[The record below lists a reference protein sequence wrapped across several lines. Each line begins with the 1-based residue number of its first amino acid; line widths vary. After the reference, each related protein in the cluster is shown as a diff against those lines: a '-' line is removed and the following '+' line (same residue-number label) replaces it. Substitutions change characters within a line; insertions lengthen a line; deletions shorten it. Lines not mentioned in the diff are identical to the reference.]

1 MSINFFKRIL
11 TSLLLSAVLLFCLFL
26 NSFLMLYLIIIAS
39 IISFYEFNILVK
51 KIFKNNKKNYF
62 LSNIV
67 SFIFICF
74 FIFSG
79 YYFLKNDI
87 FKLFYVILICVFS
100 DTGGYFIGKLIGGK
114 KLTIISPKKTISG
127 SLGSFLFSIFPLFIL
142 WEFFRNINYDL
153 VLGNIEKNLL
163 TLIFISL
170 FLSLVCQLG
179 DLLISYFKRLAKVKD
194 TGTLLPG
201 HGGLLD
207 RIDGLIFVIPVAFI
221 LDKIFY

>member
-51 KIFKNNKKNYF
+51 KIFKNSKKNYF

-87 FKLFYVILICVFS
+87 VKLFYVILICVFS

-114 KLTIISPKKTISG
+114 KLTKISPKKTISG

>member
-1 MSINFFKRIL
+1 MSINFSKRIL
-11 TSLLLSAVLLFCLFL
+11 TSLLLSVILLFCLFL

-39 IISFYEFNILVK
+39 IISFYEFNILIK

-62 LSNIV
+62 LFNIV
-67 SFIFICF
+67 SLIYLCF
-74 FIFSG
+74 FIFTG
-79 YYFLKNDI
+79 YSFLKNDI
-87 FKLFYVILICVFS
+87 FGLFFVILLCVFS

-114 KLTIISPKKTISG
+114 KLTKISPGKTISG
-127 SLGSFLFSIFPLFIL
+127 SFGSFLFSTFPLFL
-142 WEFFRNINYDL
+142 FWEYFGNINLNL
-153 VLGNIEKNLL
+153 VLVNIEKNILP
-163 TLIFISL
+163 LIFISL

-194 TGTLLPG
+194 TGSLLPG

>member
-87 FKLFYVILICVFS
+87 VKLFYVILICVFS

-114 KLTIISPKKTISG
+114 KLTKISPKKTISG

>member
-67 SFIFICF
+67 SFIFTCF

-79 YYFLKNDI
+79 YYFLENDI

-114 KLTIISPKKTISG
+114 KLTKISPK
-127 SLGSFLFSIFPLFIL
+127 
-142 WEFFRNINYDL
+142 
-153 VLGNIEKNLL
+153 
-163 TLIFISL
+163 
-170 FLSLVCQLG
+170 
-179 DLLISYFKRLAKVKD
+179 RLYQEV
-194 TGTLLPG
+194 
-201 HGGLLD
+201 
-207 RIDGLIFVIPVAFI
+207 
-221 LDKIFY
+221 

>member
-67 SFIFICF
+67 SFIFTCF

-79 YYFLKNDI
+79 YYFLENDI

-114 KLTIISPKKTISG
+114 KLTKISPKKTISG